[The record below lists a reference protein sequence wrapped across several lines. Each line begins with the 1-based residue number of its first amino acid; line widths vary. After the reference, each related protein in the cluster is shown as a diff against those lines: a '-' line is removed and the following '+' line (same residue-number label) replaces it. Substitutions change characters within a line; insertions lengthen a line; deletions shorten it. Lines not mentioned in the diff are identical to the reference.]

1 MAARHSSP
9 DLPRIVAM
17 IARLLM
23 IFKTYLVCCKTPEIS
38 TQSVVAASCDVYG
51 EHLVFLNSKGELAAV
66 FLLEIVESWSVV
78 HVSGCAP
85 KGFSELVEWGDSAW
99 LPTPSMKIE
108 RRTPKAS

>member
-1 MAARHSSP
+1 
-9 DLPRIVAM
+9 
-17 IARLLM
+17 
-23 IFKTYLVCCKTPEIS
+23 
-38 TQSVVAASCDVYG
+38 
-51 EHLVFLNSKGELAAV
+51 LAAV